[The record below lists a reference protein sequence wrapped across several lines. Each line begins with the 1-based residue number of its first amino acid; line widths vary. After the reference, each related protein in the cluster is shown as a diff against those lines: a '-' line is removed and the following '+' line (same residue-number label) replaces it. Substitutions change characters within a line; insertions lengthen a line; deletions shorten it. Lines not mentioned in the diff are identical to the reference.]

1 MDRTFNTM
9 NRIKDVFDGDT
20 CRVLIASALPA
31 GLTLAD
37 ASAITA
43 IAAGLVSIAY
53 TVKKWRDSNRKN
65 RKRRHHR
72 LEDTES

>member
-1 MDRTFNTM
+1 M

-65 RKRRHHR
+65 RKEDITDSKTLNHEHHHHI
-72 LEDTES
+72 